1 MAETETKIINIKDR
15 NFKNK
20 LNGLIRVDQKNQS
33 NLYNIVFNIIQ
44 KIQKLGDS
52 ALIEFVNK
60 FDSKKINKI
69 EELFIPKDVLKNAY
83 YSLKKEEKQALN
95 IAAKRIKKFHTHQ
108 IPIDL
113 KCKDNMQVK
122 LGLKHSP
129 IGAAGFYVPG
139 GKAIYPSSVL
149 MNAIPALVAGVE
161 RRVVVSPVSDLHKSS
176 IVLAAAHVADVTE
189 FMCMGGAHAIAA
201 LAYGTE
207 TVTNVNK
214 IVGPG
219 NAYVAE
225 AKRQVFGKVGIDS
238 IAGPSEVLIV
248 CDKSANP
255 NHVAI
260 DLLSQAEH
268 DELAQAIL
276 ITDNEELALE
286 VESSIKKF
294 LIKLPRTKIASS
306 SWNNFGAIIL
316 VEDMNEAIKL
326 VNLIAPEHLQL
337 IFKNAES
344 LVNKVKNAGAIFIG
358 PFTPE
363 AVGDYIAGPNHVL
376 PTSGTAKFSSGL
388 GVLDFYKRTT
398 IVNFNKKNLN
408 ELGEHIVTLA
418 KAEGLDAHAMSVS
431 LRLNDLFS

>member
-15 NFKNK
+15 NFKNT
-20 LNGLIRVDQKNQS
+20 LNGLMRVDQKNQL

-60 FDSKKINKI
+60 FDNKKINKI
-69 EELFIPKDVLKNAY
+69 EELFISKNVLKNAY
-83 YSLKKEEKQALN
+83 NSLKKEEKQALN
-95 IAAKRIKKFHTHQ
+95 IAAKRIKKFHKHQ

-113 KCKDNMQVK
+113 KYKDNMEIN

-129 IGAAGFYVPG
+129 IASAGFYVPG

-161 RRVVVSPVSDLHKSS
+161 RRVVVSPVSDLSKSS

-189 FMCMGGAHAIAA
+189 FICMGGAHAIAA

-207 TVTNVNK
+207 TVTQVNK

-248 CDKSANP
+248 CDKTANP

-276 ITDNEELALE
+276 ITDNEEIAIK

-294 LIKLPRTKIASS
+294 LKKLPRTKIASS

-337 IFKNAES
+337 IFKNAKS

-376 PTSGTAKFSSGL
+376 PTNGTAKFSSGL

-398 IVNFNKKNLN
+398 IVNFNKKNFN
-408 ELGEHIVTLA
+408 ELGKHVVTLA

-431 LRLNDLFS
+431 SRLYE

>member
-1 MAETETKIINIKDR
+1 MTETKSKILTI
-15 NFKNK
+15 KNK
-20 LNGLIRVDQKNQS
+20 DFKKEIEDILRKDQKNQLD
-33 NLYNIVFNIIQ
+33 LYNTVFKIIQ
-44 KIQKLGDS
+44 KIESSGNK
-52 ALIEFVNK
+52 ALIDFIYQ
-60 FDSKKINKI
+60 FDNIKIKNIEELYLSKKI
-69 EELFIPKDVLKNAY
+69 LKNAY
-83 YSLKKEEKQALN
+83 NSLKKEEKQALN
-95 IAAKRIKKFHTHQ
+95 IAAERIKNFHTHQ
-108 IPIDL
+108 IPLDIKYKDHIDI
-113 KCKDNMQVK
+113 N
-122 LGLKHSP
+122 LGLRYSP
-129 IGAAGFYVPG
+129 ISSAGFYVPG

-149 MNAIPALVAGVE
+149 MNAIPAHVAGVE
-161 RRVVVSPVSDLHKSS
+161 RRVVVSPVSDLNKSA
-176 IVLAAAHVADVTE
+176 IVLAAAYVANVTE
-189 FMCMGGAHAIAA
+189 FICMGGAHAIAA

-207 TVTNVNK
+207 TVTAVDK

-276 ITDNEELALE
+276 ITDDKELALE
-286 VESSIKKF
+286 VEHSIKKF
-294 LIKLPRTKIASS
+294 LAKLPRSRIASS
-306 SWNNFGAIIL
+306 SWYNFGAIIL
-316 VEDMNEAIKL
+316 VKDMSEAIKI
-326 VNLIAPEHLQL
+326 VNFIAPEHLQL
-337 IFKNAES
+337 IFKNAKT
-344 LVNKVKNAGAIFIG
+344 LVNKVKNAGAIFLG

-398 IVNFNKKNLN
+398 IVNFNKRNLN
-408 ELGEHIVTLA
+408 DLGEHIVTLA

-431 LRLNDLFS
+431 HRLNK